1 MTISD
6 STRLRPA
13 KALPGRKLAGEQV
26 LVDAQRRRVHVMN
39 GVGGVVWAGIER
51 AASVGEIVDEIV
63 ARYRV
68 DAPTARGDVDRF
80 VRELVE
86 AGLVEVV
93 AA

>member
-6 STRLRPA
+6 STRLRPTR
-13 KALPGRKLAGEQV
+13 ALPGRQLAGEQV
-26 LVDAQRRRVHVMN
+26 FVDPQKRRVFLMN

-51 AASVGEIVDEIV
+51 AASVREIVDELV

-86 AGLVEVV
+86 AGLAEVV
-93 AA
+93 SA